1 MTLCPA
7 ARQAAGW
14 TLVAHATWAV
24 QAEQTGQAGQAV
36 AEGRCWKR
44 PWHGCVVLVVAE
56 ACRGWCGA
64 SDRTCGSALWLDK

>member
-1 MTLCPA
+1 M
-7 ARQAAGW
+7 
-14 TLVAHATWAV
+14 